1 MSLTTA
7 LRPVGLPFGAGLRRD
22 NAAAESTSTRP
33 FHHEVNYLNLHRTL
47 IRYQHLVLLT
57 PSPSSGV
64 TTDLTPLQRQI
75 QAELWSLLPYH
86 RTKWLHN
93 VEGARTLL
101 LQLERKAQG
110 IRVQRAK
117 YEAVKDLAEKRAI
130 IKRLRN
136 RIEEIGREVET
147 AGTADYQPPY
157 RDDDT
162 ETIFDFLQKR
172 AMSQGST
179 NLEEDRVED
188 APLRE
193 GKPVTKVEEEPL
205 HQDKKADK
213 GTRDDLF
220 GSSTLRQRGKGPAGA
235 NESGAQTSGFSNL
248 PATERALLNTSRVHE
263 DITGSLVN
271 MAAQLK
277 QEQRRLQFN
286 LEQDKGILGR
296 AMEGLDVSLSGME
309 AASKNMKFLTR
320 MSEEEG
326 WLGRLKLYAM
336 IFGMWVVAFLLV
348 FVCPKL
354 RFG

>member
-1 MSLTTA
+1 MSLTTS
-7 LRPVGLPFGAGLRRD
+7 LRPAGLPFGASSRPD
-22 NAAAESTSTRP
+22 NASTDTTSTRP
-33 FHHEVNYLNLHRTL
+33 FHHEVNYINLRRTL
-47 IRYQHLVLLT
+47 LRYQHLILLA
-57 PSPSSGV
+57 PSPPSTGN
-64 TTDLTPLQRQI
+64 TELTPLQRQV
-75 QAELWSLLPYH
+75 QAELWSPLPYH

-93 VEGARTLL
+93 VEGARTIL

-117 YEAVKDLAEKRAI
+117 YEAVKDLAEKRAT

-136 RIEEIGREVET
+136 RIEEIGREVERT
-147 AGTADYQPPY
+147 STDEYKPPY
-157 RDDDT
+157 EDDDS
-162 ETIFDFLQKR
+162 ETIFDFLQKQTR
-172 AMSQGST
+172 SRGLSHP
-179 NLEEDRVED
+179 EENQVED
-188 APLRE
+188 ALLLE
-193 GKPVTKVEEEPL
+193 GKPVGQMEAEHAIVDGKNG
-205 HQDKKADK
+205 K
-213 GTRDDLF
+213 GTKEDLF
-220 GSSTLRQRGKGPAGA
+220 GPSSLRRRVKGQNDTAEPG
-235 NESGAQTSGFSNL
+235 QTSGFSNL

-263 DITGSLVN
+263 DITSSLVN

-277 QEQRRLQFN
+277 QEQRKLQFN

-326 WLGRLKLYAM
+326 WFGRLKLYGM
-336 IFGMWVVAFLLV
+336 ILGMWVVAFLLV